1 MRYIVDRIENDSLI
15 LEKEEGIFLTV
26 PRELIPEA
34 GEGDC
39 IEINI
44 NKGETKD
51 RQKRVGQ
58 LMEDL
63 FVD

>member
-1 MRYIVDRIENDSLI
+1 MRYIVDRIEENALV
-15 LEKEEGIFLTV
+15 LEKGEGIFLTV

-34 GEGDC
+34 QAGDC

-44 NKGETKD
+44 NKEETKD
-51 RQKRVGQ
+51 RRNNVGR
-58 LMEDL
+58 LMDCL